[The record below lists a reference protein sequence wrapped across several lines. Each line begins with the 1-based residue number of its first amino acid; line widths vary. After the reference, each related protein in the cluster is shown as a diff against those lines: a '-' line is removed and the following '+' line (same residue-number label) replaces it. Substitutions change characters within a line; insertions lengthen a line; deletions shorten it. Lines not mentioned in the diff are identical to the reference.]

1 MQALFHAPKM
11 AMANIS
17 MAAVQTEV
25 NSKESLRLTRYISK
39 IALLLTELELC
50 AQSDAGIGGRGEGFW
65 GIADQVDPIFLHGR
79 LYQSRLIK
87 HVLDKQRYCSHTD
100 SALIQLASSVNDSP
114 ADDQQLMA
122 VVDSLTSPLKQ
133 AEAVLQHCASAE
145 PGSSWPLEDWA
156 SFQAVVLALGQSM
169 KSMHAWALAALSL
182 PHDVIDDI
190 SHFSEQ
196 LSQLHFTE
204 EQFKVAASKEL
215 AEAQRQSGAGEVPC
229 APDAEPTGG
238 LGDKCAGK
246 LGMMQP
252 LYCPAGLNPNL
263 WLCPQG
269 RKAPAMWRRP
279 PRHWSRA
286 SGPPLSCRRC
296 LRARTAFLTHR
307 QERPDTGFLSTGVLT
322 PQRPCRDSKVGSE
335 GACLQ
340 SCSVDGKPTASPVTE
355 TRPPHP
361 FQLADQGTTPS
372 DLPKD
377 PFNMT
382 PRLASG
388 TLHELKGLQE
398 CNAAKH
404 EGA

>member
-1 MQALFHAPKM
+1 
-11 AMANIS
+11 
-17 MAAVQTEV
+17 
-25 NSKESLRLTRYISK
+25 
-39 IALLLTELELC
+39 
-50 AQSDAGIGGRGEGFW
+50 
-65 GIADQVDPIFLHGR
+65 
-79 LYQSRLIK
+79 
-87 HVLDKQRYCSHTD
+87 
-100 SALIQLASSVNDSP
+100 
-114 ADDQQLMA
+114 MA

-133 AEAVLQHCASAE
+133 AETVLQHCASAE

-169 KSMHAWALAALSL
+169 ESMHAWALAAPSL

-215 AEAQRQSGAGEVPC
+215 AEAQRQSGAGEGACTPN
-229 APDAEPTGG
+229 AAPTGG
-238 LGDKCAGK
+238 VGDKCAGN

-252 LYCPAGLNPNL
+252 LNCSAGFNPIL
-263 WLCPQG
+263 CLCPQG
-269 RKAPAMWRRP
+269 RRAPAMWRQL
-279 PRHWSRA
+279 PRRWSRA
-286 SGPPLSCRRC
+286 SGPPSSFPRRPK
-296 LRARTAFLTHR
+296 APTVFLTHR
-307 QERPDTGFLSTGVLT
+307 QERPNTGLLSTGVLI
-322 PQRPCRDSKVGSE
+322 PQRHCRDSKVGSE
-335 GACLQ
+335 GACLH
-340 SCSVDGKPTASPVTE
+340 SCSVDGKPMASPVTE
-355 TRPPHP
+355 TRPPRP